1 MPAESRGPIC
11 YFSGS
16 KVLMKYI
23 ITQPSLHNL
32 LEESSWMNPCPE
44 TQQPW
49 VAATRPWLFYHQ
61 LPSTKSSTV
70 FDVVAHSVSHVW
82 LCDPMD
88 CSTPGFPVLQYLP
101 ESVETRIHWVG
112 DAIQL
117 PNHLILCHPFL
128 LLSLIFPSIRV
139 FSNESILCIWWPKY
153 WSFSFSISSSN
164 EYSGLISFRID
175 FFDLFVVQGILK
187 SLLQHSL
194 KAPIL
199 PGSAFFM
206 VQFSH
211 LYMTTG
217 KTSFDCLDLCW
228 QNDASAF

>member
-1 MPAESRGPIC
+1 
-11 YFSGS
+11 
-16 KVLMKYI
+16 
-23 ITQPSLHNL
+23 
-32 LEESSWMNPCPE
+32 MNPCPE

-70 FDVVAHSVSHVW
+70 FDVVAHSVSHVLT

-88 CSTPGFPVLQYLP
+88 CSTPGFPVLHYLP
-101 ESVETRIHWVG
+101 ESVETRIHWVS

-139 FSNESILCIWWPKY
+139 FSNESILCIRWPKY

-175 FFDLFVVQGILK
+175 FFYLFVVQGILK
-187 SLLQHSL
+187 NLLQHSL
-194 KAPIL
+194 KATIL
-199 PGSAFFM
+199 PGSVFFYGSTLTS
-206 VQFSH
+206 VH
-211 LYMTTG
+211 DHW
-217 KTSFDCLDLCW
+217 KNHSFDCLDLCW
-228 QNDASAF
+228 QNSAF